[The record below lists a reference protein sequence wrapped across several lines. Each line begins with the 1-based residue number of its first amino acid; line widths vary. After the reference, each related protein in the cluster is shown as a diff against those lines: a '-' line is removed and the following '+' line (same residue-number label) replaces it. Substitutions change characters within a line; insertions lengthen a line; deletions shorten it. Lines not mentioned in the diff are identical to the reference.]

1 MARIALN
8 HVTKEYSGANIVAV
22 DDVSLEIED
31 GEFLVLVGPSGCG
44 KSTTLRTVAGLEDA
58 TEGDVSIGQTRV
70 NGLEP
75 RDRDIAMVFQ
85 NYALYPHMNV
95 RENIGFGLRLAT
107 DMSKGEI
114 EERVEEAAGLL
125 EITDLLEKKP
135 KALSGGQQQRVAL
148 GRAIVREPQAFLFDE
163 PLSNLD
169 AKLRKQMRT
178 EIARIQEQLSVTSIY
193 VTHDQEEAMTMGDRI
208 AVMNDG
214 KLQQVG
220 RPNGVYNHPANL
232 FVAGFI
238 GSPSMNTITAEV
250 TEDNG
255 DVELRSTERE
265 ALTYALP
272 AEVGDDLD
280 LTPGDTV
287 TIGVRPEDVR
297 VAVSP
302 NAFDSQSHETT
313 VDVVEPLGSDN
324 LLYLALGETTWTA
337 RVPPSFEPPTN
348 ETAYLSFPP
357 EALHLFDERGKTV
370 KSRVLTDPSTSTRM
384 TAVETDRSQSEARR

>member
-1 MARIALN
+1 MAQIALN
-8 HVTKEYSGANIVAV
+8 HVTKEYSGADIVAV
-22 DDVSLEIED
+22 DDVSLEIDD

-44 KSTTLRTVAGLEDA
+44 KSTTLRTVAGLETA

-95 RENIGFGLRLAT
+95 RQNIGFGLRLAT

-114 EERVEEAAGLL
+114 EDRVEEAAGLL
-125 EITDLLEKKP
+125 EITDLLDQKP

-178 EIARIQEQLSVTSIY
+178 EIARIQEQLGVTSIY

-220 RPNGVYNHPANL
+220 RPNEVYNDPANR

-238 GSPSMNTITAEV
+238 GSPSMNMLETEITDENESAELQSA
-250 TEDNG
+250 EDG
-255 DVELRSTERE
+255 
-265 ALTYALP
+265 ALTYALS
-272 AEVGDDLD
+272 AEMTDEYA
-280 LTPGDTV
+280 LTPGDRV

-302 NAFDSQSHETT
+302 NAFDSQSHETA

-324 LLYLALGETTWTA
+324 LLYLSLGGTTWTA
-337 RVPPSFEPPTN
+337 RVPPSFEPSTG
-348 ETAYLSFPP
+348 EGAYLSFPP
-357 EALHLFDERGKTV
+357 EALHLFDERGETL
-370 KSRVLTDPSTSTRM
+370 KSRDLTDPSTTSRV
-384 TAVETDRSQSEARR
+384 TAAGTD

>member
-1 MARIALN
+1 MAQIALN
-8 HVTKEYSGANIVAV
+8 HVTKEYSGADIVAV
-22 DDVSLEIED
+22 DDVSLEIDD

-44 KSTTLRTVAGLEDA
+44 KSTTLRTVAGLETA

-95 RENIGFGLRLAT
+95 RQNIGFGLRLAT

-114 EERVEEAAGLL
+114 EDRVEEAAGLL
-125 EITDLLEKKP
+125 EITDLLDQKP

-169 AKLRKQMRT
+169 ARLRKQMRT
-178 EIARIQEQLSVTSIY
+178 EIARIQEQLDVTSIY

-220 RPNGVYNHPANL
+220 RPNEVYNDPANR

-238 GSPSMNTITAEV
+238 GSPSMNMLETEITDEN
-250 TEDNG
+250 ES
-255 DVELRSTERE
+255 VELQSAEDG
-265 ALTYALP
+265 ALTYALS
-272 AEVGDDLD
+272 AEMTDEYA
-280 LTPGDTV
+280 LTPGDRV
-287 TIGVRPEDVR
+287 TIGARPEDVR

-302 NAFDSQSHETT
+302 DAFDSQSHETA

-324 LLYLALGETTWTA
+324 LLYLSLGGTTWTA
-337 RVPPSFEPPTN
+337 RVPPSFEPSTG
-348 ETAYLSFPP
+348 EGAYLSFPP
-357 EALHLFDERGKTV
+357 EALHLFDERGETL
-370 KSRVLTDPSTSTRM
+370 KSRDLTDPLTTSRV
-384 TAVETDRSQSEARR
+384 TAAGTD

>member
-1 MARIALN
+1 MAQIALN
-8 HVTKEYSGANIVAV
+8 HVTKEYSGADIVAV
-22 DDVSLEIED
+22 DDVSLEIDD

-44 KSTTLRTVAGLEDA
+44 KSTTLRTVAGLETA

-95 RENIGFGLRLAT
+95 RQNIGFGLRLAT

-114 EERVEEAAGLL
+114 EDRVEEAAGLL
-125 EITDLLEKKP
+125 EITDLLDQKP

-178 EIARIQEQLSVTSIY
+178 EIARIQEQLGVTSIY

-214 KLQQVG
+214 TLQQVG
-220 RPNGVYNHPANL
+220 RPNEVYNDPANR

-238 GSPSMNTITAEV
+238 GSPSMNMLETEITDENESAELQSA
-250 TEDNG
+250 EDG
-255 DVELRSTERE
+255 
-265 ALTYALP
+265 ALTYALS
-272 AEVGDDLD
+272 AEMTDEYA
-280 LTPGDTV
+280 LTPGDRV

-302 NAFDSQSHETT
+302 NAFDSQSHETA

-324 LLYLALGETTWTA
+324 LLYLSLGGTTWTA
-337 RVPPSFEPPTN
+337 RVPPSFEPSTG
-348 ETAYLSFPP
+348 EGAYLSFPP
-357 EALHLFDERGKTV
+357 EALHLFDERGETL
-370 KSRVLTDPSTSTRM
+370 KSRDLTDPSTTSRV
-384 TAVETDRSQSEARR
+384 TAAGTD

>member
-1 MARIALN
+1 MAQIALN
-8 HVTKEYSGANIVAV
+8 HVTKEYSGADIVAV
-22 DDVSLEIED
+22 DDVSLEIDD

-44 KSTTLRTVAGLEDA
+44 KSTTLRTVAGLETA

-95 RENIGFGLRLAT
+95 RQNIGFGLRLAT
-107 DMSKGEI
+107 DMSDTEI
-114 EERVEEAAGLL
+114 EDRVEEAAGLL
-125 EITDLLEKKP
+125 EITDLLDQKP

-169 AKLRKQMRT
+169 ARLRKQMRT
-178 EIARIQEQLSVTSIY
+178 EIARIQEQLDVTSIY

-220 RPNGVYNHPANL
+220 RPNEVYNDPANR

-238 GSPSMNTITAEV
+238 GSPSMNMLESEVAESDGNAELQSA
-250 TEDNG
+250 EDG
-255 DVELRSTERE
+255 
-265 ALTYALP
+265 ALTYALS
-272 AEVGDDLD
+272 AEMTDEYA
-280 LTPGDTV
+280 LTPGDRV
-287 TIGVRPEDVR
+287 TIGARPEDVR

-302 NAFDSQSHETT
+302 DAFDSQSHETT

-324 LLYLALGETTWTA
+324 LLYLSLGETTWTA
-337 RVPPSFEPPTN
+337 RVPPSFEPSTG
-348 ETAYLSFPP
+348 ESAYLSFPP
-357 EALHLFDERGKTV
+357 EALHLFDERGETL
-370 KSRVLTDPSTSTRM
+370 KSRDLTDPLTTSRV
-384 TAVETDRSQSEARR
+384 TAAGTD